1 MKILYIKPSTDE
13 REAIE
18 AGLSEHELFFSDD
31 LDLVQEDVCNTV
43 EAISVFV
50 NTQLREDTLARF
62 PKLTLIVARST
73 GFDHIDIAT
82 ARAKGV
88 TVVHVPRYGSQTVA
102 EFTFALI
109 FALAKN
115 VFTAYADMQF
125 KSSITN
131 LDQYEGCNLMGKTLG
146 VVGTGLI
153 GQRVSMIAAC
163 LGMKVLAYDVNQ
175 NEALQ
180 SVVSYVDLDTLLSQ
194 SDFVTLHVPGNK
206 HTHHLINAEKI
217 ALLKPSAYL
226 VNTARGQVIE
236 TRALVAAL
244 EEGRIKGAALDVLEG
259 EQYLREASAE
269 MLADPVI
276 RQLVDDNRKLIAM
289 EQAIIT
295 PHIAFDTREAKDEI
309 VETTIANIK
318 AFARGETINEVPL

>member
-62 PKLTLIVARST
+62 PKLTLIAARST

-115 VFTAYADMQF
+115 IFSAYTDMQF

-131 LDQYEGCNLMGKTLG
+131 LDQYEGCNLAGKTLG

-175 NEALQ
+175 NGALQ
-180 SVVSYVDLDTLLSQ
+180 SVVTYVDLDTLLSQ

-217 ALLKPSAYL
+217 ALLKPNAFL
-226 VNTARGQVIE
+226 INTARGEVIE
-236 TRALVAAL
+236 THALVVAL
-244 EEGRIKGAALDVLEG
+244 EEGHIKGAALDVLEG
-259 EQYLREASAE
+259 EQYMREVSPE
-269 MLADPVI
+269 ELADPEV

-309 VETTIANIK
+309 IETTIANIK
-318 AFARGETINEVPL
+318 AFSLGDAINEVPI